1 MELFD
6 DPRITAVGLFAEA
19 YGGLVARFTAQ
30 IAEHKLSIVEFEV
43 LLRLARSPE
52 SRLRMTDLAAQT
64 SLTTSGITRVVDRLE
79 RDGLVRRDACPT
91 DRRISY
97 AVVTEAGRA
106 RLDAVL
112 PGHLEVI
119 DRWLTGLLS
128 KEQLE
133 ALLSALRVVRDAVR
147 PWATAGAS
155 DSTRQPPR
163 QPAETPA
170 GPQRHTLAVPHDQ
183 DE

>member
-6 DPRITAVGLFAEA
+6 DERITAVGLFAEA
-19 YGGLVARFTAQ
+19 YSGLAARFTAQ
-30 IAEHKLSIVEFEV
+30 IAEHGLSLVEFEV
-43 LLRLARSPE
+43 LVRLARSPE

-97 AVVTEAGRA
+97 AVVTEAGRT
-106 RLDAVL
+106 RLDAIL

-128 KEQLE
+128 PQQLQE
-133 ALLSALRVVRDAVR
+133 LLSALRVIRDSVR
-147 PWATAGAS
+147 PGATAGAS
-155 DSTRQPPR
+155 DLSA
-163 QPAETPA
+163 AETA
-170 GPQRHTLAVPHDQ
+170 TSASGVRGRA
-183 DE
+183 